1 MEFDPAYW
9 QKLAQDDPHAFE
21 CARLEAIETLIAAAP
36 LDIQDRLRGL
46 QCRIDLER
54 RKARTPMGAALRLQ
68 SLMWDR
74 FESLRA
80 VLNDVGDPD
89 SNGLTPEATR
99 RPSARIIPFQR
110 AREQDA
116 GDAAGSRL
124 SPG

>member
-1 MEFDPAYW
+1 MDFDPAHW
-9 QKLAQDDPHAFE
+9 LKLAQDDPHAFE

-36 LDIQDRLRGL
+36 PDIQDRLRGL

-54 RKARTPMGAALRLQ
+54 RKARTPLGAAVRLQ

-80 VLNDVGDPD
+80 ALNDVRNLDLN
-89 SNGLTPEATR
+89 SLKPEATP

-110 AREQDA
+110 AREHDA
-116 GDAAGSRL
+116 GDAAGSRF
-124 SPG
+124 SP

>member
-1 MEFDPAYW
+1 MDFDPAHW
-9 QKLAQDDPHAFE
+9 LKLAQDDPHAFE

-36 LDIQDRLRGL
+36 PDIQDRLRGL

-54 RKARTPMGAALRLQ
+54 RKARTPLGATVRLQ

-80 VLNDVGDPD
+80 ALNDVRNLDLN
-89 SNGLTPEATR
+89 SLKPEATP

-110 AREQDA
+110 AREQDV
-116 GDAAGSRL
+116 GDAAGSRF

>member
-1 MEFDPAYW
+1 MDFDPAHW
-9 QKLAQDDPHAFE
+9 LKLAQDDPHAFE

-36 LDIQDRLRGL
+36 PDIQDRLRGL

-54 RKARTPMGAALRLQ
+54 RKARTPLGAAVRLQ

-80 VLNDVGDPD
+80 ALNDVRNLDLN
-89 SNGLTPEATR
+89 SLKPEATP

-110 AREQDA
+110 AREQDV
-116 GDAAGSRL
+116 GDAAGSRF
-124 SPG
+124 SP